1 MKSDKIGAFGQNR
14 TKRLCLFLSILLTVL
29 IGCLLS
35 AQSRSIAAQSIPAAE
50 NSSAVSQNRKSTAAI
65 TGTDALGRSLT
76 PISGYQ
82 EEKYVG
88 LFYFLWLGQQN
99 QETVY
104 DITDIL
110 RKAPLRELLDTNSE
124 VYPNVVTYFFNEP
137 LYGYYNSADPYV
149 IRKHIELFIA
159 ADIDFLVFDVT
170 NGIYYNKVWPEI
182 LAALEE
188 YRLAGWKVPQ
198 IVFYTNTASGAAVQH
213 LYTTL
218 YRKNLYSELWFYG
231 PYDKPLIIAK
241 AEEVAAALQD
251 FFYIRPPQWPLEEK
265 QEMGFPYMNLSKPQ
279 DLYTNLINVSVCQFS
294 GPCSYGATVPKNAK
308 EGYYGRGYSAETPEN
323 GIVQHILEGR
333 NFQEQWEYAIA
344 ADPQMIFI
352 TGWNEWIAQKSAEGY
367 GWIDTFNTEWS
378 RDIEM
383 TKDRDYASADPEDYT
398 RQGYGDNYYL
408 QMVDGI
414 RKYKGKVLQDVN
426 YTLPES
432 KSIDVSGSAEQWAFT
447 DSNANVFYN
456 IAVKNT
462 ARDYIGASPALRYTQ
477 AAAENFITEIRVTH
491 DDAYLYFYLQTE
503 ADIRP
508 RKDQASNWMNLFLSV
523 RGRDNQKTASA
534 AWEGFHYVLNRA
546 PVSDTLTS
554 LERVSEDGAYVFES
568 VQHVPYSV
576 QGNVMQ
582 IAVPFEAVGITAE
595 DFWIDFKAADS
606 VEQEADI
613 MDYYVSGCAVP
624 LGRLTYSYSA
634 VRSRIEDYFQ
644 TPEKDRTGKPEMS
657 GMEIALLAVSGGVI
671 AAAAA
676 VIIYQYRA
684 RKRRV

>member
-1 MKSDKIGAFGQNR
+1 M
-14 TKRLCLFLSILLTVL
+14 
-29 IGCLLS
+29 
-35 AQSRSIAAQSIPAAE
+35 
-50 NSSAVSQNRKSTAAI
+50 
-65 TGTDALGRSLT
+65 
-76 PISGYQ
+76 
-82 EEKYVG
+82 
-88 LFYFLWLGQQN
+88 
-99 QETVY
+99 
-104 DITDIL
+104 
-110 RKAPLRELLDTNSE
+110 
-124 VYPNVVTYFFNEP
+124 
-137 LYGYYNSADPYV
+137 
-149 IRKHIELFIA
+149 
-159 ADIDFLVFDVT
+159 
-170 NGIYYNKVWPEI
+170 
-182 LAALEE
+182 
-188 YRLAGWKVPQ
+188 
-198 IVFYTNTASGAAVQH
+198 
-213 LYTTL
+213 
-218 YRKNLYSELWFYG
+218 
-231 PYDKPLIIAK
+231 
-241 AEEVAAALQD
+241 
-251 FFYIRPPQWPLEEK
+251 
-265 QEMGFPYMNLSKPQ
+265 
-279 DLYTNLINVSVCQFS
+279 
-294 GPCSYGATVPKNAK
+294 
-308 EGYYGRGYSAETPEN
+308 
-323 GIVQHILEGR
+323 
-333 NFQEQWEYAIA
+333 
-344 ADPQMIFI
+344 
-352 TGWNEWIAQKSAEGY
+352 
-367 GWIDTFNTEWS
+367 
-378 RDIEM
+378 
-383 TKDRDYASADPEDYT
+383 
-398 RQGYGDNYYL
+398 
-408 QMVDGI
+408 
-414 RKYKGKVLQDVN
+414 
-426 YTLPES
+426 
-432 KSIDVSGSAEQWAFT
+432 
-447 DSNANVFYN
+447 
-456 IAVKNT
+456 KNT

-523 RGRDNQKTASA
+523 RGRDHQKTASA

-595 DFWIDFKAADS
+595 DFWIDFKVADS